1 MSKAAPLLL
10 SKELRCA
17 LCHRHRRPE
26 GGGYCICGASVW
38 EPQPL
43 RPVEGIRFE
52 TLEGGQSLRPRPYR
66 ALLSEAL
73 GGIVLGFKI
82 LVGGKPGVGKSTLAA
97 ELAAEMARKLNG
109 NAFWLDAEQNT
120 DVVREL
126 FLRTGSSPDRI
137 IRVSKT
143 NGAGWRE
150 AFRSVPKDA
159 AVVVIDSLQRWASQY
174 REQTALLEAL
184 NDVKPTAIVISHFNK
199 AGRFAGP
206 VGNEYDVD
214 ATVIVAEKRV
224 EVTKCRWS
232 ACPRSVKRPVEFVR
246 KGEDHASDVDD

>member
-1 MSKAAPLLL
+1 MSKGPLLL

-17 LCHRHRRPE
+17 VCHRHRRPE

-43 RPVEGIRFE
+43 LPKAGIRFD
-52 TLEGGQSLRPRPYR
+52 TLESGQSLRPRPYR
-66 ALLSEAL
+66 AVLSEAL
-73 GGIVLGFKI
+73 GGIVIGYKI

-97 ELAAEMARKLNG
+97 ELAAEMAKNLNAI
-109 NAFWLDAEQNT
+109 AFWLDAEQNT

-126 FLRTGSSPDRI
+126 FLRTNSSPDRVV
-137 IRVSKT
+137 RVSKT

-150 AFRSVPKDA
+150 AFASVPKDG
-159 AVVVIDSLQRWASQY
+159 AVMVVDSLQRWAPQF

-184 NDVKPTAIVISHFNK
+184 NDVAPTAIVVSHFNK

-214 ATVIVAEKRV
+214 ATVIVSDKRV
-224 EVTKCRWS
+224 DVTKCRWS
-232 ACPRSVKRPVEFVR
+232 RCPRGVKRP
-246 KGEDHASDVDD
+246 GETAGKEDEHEGYRDE

>member
-1 MSKAAPLLL
+1 MLP
-10 SKELRCA
+10 
-17 LCHRHRRPE
+17 RP
-26 GGGYCICGASVW
+26 
-38 EPQPL
+38 
-43 RPVEGIRFE
+43 GIRFE
-52 TLEGGQSLRPRPYR
+52 TLESGQALRPRRYR

-73 GGIVLGFKI
+73 GGVVLGFKV

-97 ELAAEMARKLNG
+97 ELAAEMADKLNA

-126 FLRTGSSPDRI
+126 FVRTNSSPDRVV
-137 IRVSKT
+137 RVSKT

-150 AFRSVPKDA
+150 AFASVPKDA
-159 AVVVIDSLQRWASQY
+159 AVVVIDSLQRWAPQF

-184 NDVKPTAIVISHFNK
+184 NDLPSTTLVISHFNK

-214 ATVIVAEKRV
+214 ATVLVSDKRV
-224 EVTKCRWS
+224 DVTKCRWS
-232 ACPRSVKRPVEFVR
+232 RCPRGVKRPEMTTG
-246 KGEDHASDVDD
+246 KDHDDESSVDERRTDYE